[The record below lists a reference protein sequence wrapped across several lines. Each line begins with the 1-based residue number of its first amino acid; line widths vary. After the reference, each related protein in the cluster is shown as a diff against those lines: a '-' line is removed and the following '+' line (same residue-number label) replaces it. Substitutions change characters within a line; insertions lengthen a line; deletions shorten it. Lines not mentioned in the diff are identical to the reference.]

1 MSELSD
7 LSELSVRVITW
18 NVGDSPKH
26 FTTADQWGAELQ
38 KWPLG
43 NDDIIFI
50 TLQETSK
57 ELGEIFADALKKGL
71 AGYQIFHEGEGPKLG
86 RDFYVFSYLCVK
98 NDHKV
103 KINTKPIPN
112 DKKDKTIDATC
123 IYKFGLCT
131 KPSVGIG
138 AKINGTKLIF
148 VGSHLPINTKDKENA
163 SLGYKERIEAIKKIQ
178 MEVIQDVEKAIEG
191 SDVVFWTGDFNMRIQ
206 SDDKEQLE
214 IALKKELS
222 DFAEYDTVNVRRT
235 CRIKEIGETE
245 DRSKYIDLRLSDDE
259 TKFDTKR
266 IASYCDRVIYK
277 DPGHKFEPTEYYS
290 WPNADTPK
298 NNVPQSIVHSDHD
311 MVVLVGKIK
320 TETKTETKQTKQIKS
335 NKPKQNPVSTGGSFF
350 DKYMKYKT
358 KYLALKMYAG
368 Q

>member
-1 MSELSD
+1 MSD
-7 LSELSVRVITW
+7 LRDLSVCIITW

-26 FTTADQWGAELQ
+26 FTTADQWVTELQ

-43 NDDIIFI
+43 DDNIIFI

-57 ELGEIFADALKKGL
+57 ELGEIFAAALKKRL
-71 AGYQIFHEGEGPKLG
+71 DSYQIFYEGEGPKVG
-86 RDFYVFSYLCVK
+86 SDFYVFSYLCVK
-98 NDHKV
+98 KGVH
-103 KINTKPIPN
+103 INTKPIPN
-112 DKKDKTIDATC
+112 DKKDKTIDAVC

-138 AKINGTKLIF
+138 AEINGMKLIF

-163 SLGYKERIEAIKKIQ
+163 SLGYKERIDAIEKIK
-178 MEVIQDVEKAIEG
+178 MEVIKDVENAIGG

-206 SDDKEQLE
+206 SDKNNTEQLAF
-214 IALKKELS
+214 ALKNQLKDFKEHGKK
-222 DFAEYDTVNVRRT
+222 DVRRT

-245 DRSKYIDLRLSDDE
+245 EPSKYINLRLSDDR

-266 IASYCDRVIYK
+266 IPSYCDRVIYK
-277 DPGHKFEPTEYYS
+277 DLDKKFSPTEYYS
-290 WPNADTPK
+290 WPKANTPK
-298 NNVPQSIVHSDHD
+298 DEVPDSIVHSDHD
-311 MVVLVGKIK
+311 MVVLVGKIG
-320 TETKTETKQTKQIKS
+320 TKTKSETKQIKS
-335 NKPKQNPVSTGGSFF
+335 NKPNKRKPVSTGGSFF